1 MLKSVLIAL
10 LVLSSIVTAHAEPI
24 PTHAE
29 PIPAHAQLAELT
41 AGAAC
46 QDCHEH
52 VVRGVHATLGCRAC
66 HGAAGNV
73 ADPTTIANKA
83 VGCSGCHEQSEHI
96 FDHAMSTREA
106 EQEFCQRSWS
116 QADPQFFDTNC
127 MGCHVTRCL
136 DCHGE
141 GHAIDRPSTETCS
154 QCHNG
159 YFVGWDFSGRA
170 PREDSVRYQR
180 GGQNHGQYYLKM
192 RPDVHAEAGMDCGDC
207 HTMASLQ
214 QGKVVAS
221 SCLDCH
227 DPDPNVI
234 EHSVAAHLE
243 KMECVSCHAAWS
255 AQEYGTFYIKTTDS
269 SNRNFFRVRPTND
282 QYVKSSYLKRQDSP
296 ILGLNERGRV
306 SPIRPQ
312 FIAYYSEI
320 ENNQPVGDE
329 NRLLAAEWKAYTPHT
344 IRRGT
349 VMCDSCH
356 NEPRRFM
363 LQPEEKRIYRPDRD
377 GLGLSS
383 FWSQDGQQVVNGSFY
398 PAERFQRMSRRDRNY
413 AELYVR
419 KWQTFLKKD
428 ETSSAPQ

>member
-1 MLKSVLIAL
+1 MLKSVLTAL
-10 LVLSSIVTAHAEPI
+10 LLLSSIVAAHAELVQ
-24 PTHAE
+24 
-29 PIPAHAQLAELT
+29 AHAHLT

-46 QDCHEH
+46 QDCHDH
-52 VVRGVHATLGCRAC
+52 VVSGVHAKLGCREC
-66 HGAAGNV
+66 HGVAGNV
-73 ADPTTIANKA
+73 ADPTTIDNNA
-83 VGCSGCHEQSEHI
+83 VGCTGCHEQAERI
-96 FDHAMSTREA
+96 FDHAMSTRVA

-127 MGCHVTRCL
+127 MGCHVTSCL

-141 GHAIDRPSTETCS
+141 GHAIDRPDTETCL

-180 GGQNHGQYYLKM
+180 GEQNHEQHYLKM
-192 RPDVHAEAGMDCGDC
+192 RPDVHSEVGMDCGDC
-207 HTMASLQ
+207 HTMESLQ
-214 QGKVVAS
+214 AGQVVAS
-221 SCLDCH
+221 RCIDCH
-227 DPDPNVI
+227 DPDPTVI
-234 EHSVAAHLE
+234 EHSVAAHLDN
-243 KMECVSCHAAWS
+243 MECVSCHAAWS

-269 SNRNFFRVRPTND
+269 SNRNYFRVRQTND
-282 QYVKSSYLKRQDSP
+282 QYVKSSYLKRQNSP

-383 FWSQDGQQVVNGSFY
+383 FWRPEGQLIVNGSFY
-398 PAERFQRMSRRDRNY
+398 PLERFQRMSRRDRNY